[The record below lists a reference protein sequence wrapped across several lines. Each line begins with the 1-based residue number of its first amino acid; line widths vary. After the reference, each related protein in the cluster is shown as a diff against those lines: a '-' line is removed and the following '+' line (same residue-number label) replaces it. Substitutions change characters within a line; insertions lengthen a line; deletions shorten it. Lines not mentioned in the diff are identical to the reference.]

1 VDGNRR
7 LTREEFIHEVRPAGG
22 DLLLLPPPPPQT
34 NAPAL
39 PALPAF
45 LLGTHLPTCPS
56 ARRDAHVAALLC
68 SAVVLCCVQFGEEA
82 AEKFDALDAN
92 HDGVVDATEW
102 ADGVDIKMKKN
113 RGQKGRGLR

>member
-1 VDGNRR
+1 
-7 LTREEFIHEVRPAGG
+7 
-22 DLLLLPPPPPQT
+22 
-34 NAPAL
+34 
-39 PALPAF
+39 
-45 LLGTHLPTCPS
+45 
-56 ARRDAHVAALLC
+56 VAALLC
-68 SAVVLCCVQFGEEA
+68 SALLWCCVQFGEEA